1 MCSIAG
7 VTNPDSNQLVNTMLN
22 LMRHRAPDDKGIY
35 KGKKT
40 FYMLKYYIWLDN
52 LLNDKIAE
60 DGDGQIKKRLSP
72 FQIFIST
79 KDAFEKLQI
88 VYFP

>member
-1 MCSIAG
+1 
-7 VTNPDSNQLVNTMLN
+7 
-22 LMRHRAPDDKGIY
+22 
-35 KGKKT
+35 
-40 FYMLKYYIWLDN
+40 MLKYYIWLDN

-60 DGDGQIKKRLSP
+60 DRDGQIKKRLSP

>member
-1 MCSIAG
+1 MINIEC
-7 VTNPDSNQLVNTMLN
+7 
-22 LMRHRAPDDKGIY
+22 IY

-60 DGDGQIKKRLSP
+60 DRDGQIKKRLSP

-79 KDAFEKLQI
+79 KHAFEKLQI